1 MACSV
6 VLGIDPGAH
15 GAVAILSS
23 TGELLAVEDMP
34 NTPEASG
41 RVATNAA
48 LLAGI
53 IANPLRTHNDHAQV
67 ERIFCEFVGARPTDG
82 SIQAFAFG
90 RARGVIE
97 GIAGAF
103 DIPIVFVTPPT
114 WKRLAGVPAGKEH
127 KDVARTRAIARWPA
141 HAQLFARKCDVD
153 RAEAGLIGVAGL
165 ERIEMGGR
173 RGDGHVRSS

>member
-1 MACSV
+1 MVSV

-15 GAVAILSS
+15 GAIAILSI
-23 TGELLAVEDMP
+23 TGELIGVEDMP
-34 NTPEASG
+34 NTPEANG

-67 ERIFCEFVGARPTDG
+67 ERIFCEFVGARPNDG
-82 SIQAFAFG
+82 PIQAFAFG

-103 DIPIVFVTPPT
+103 DIRVVFVTPPV
-114 WKRLAGVPAGKEH
+114 WKRLANVPPGREH

-141 HAQLFARKCDVD
+141 HAELFTRKLDVD
-153 RAEAGLIGVAGL
+153 RAEACFIGAAGL
-165 ERIEMGGR
+165 A
-173 RGDGHVRSS
+173 RGLEAAA